1 MADPNA
7 NATAQTVA
15 DKLDGTVNGQPL
27 PYDVVDML
35 RPSKQFSLRTG
46 EYPYPEGRNTSA
58 SFIDHTNT
66 LTKILSRTYIASD
79 GHEYDAWDML
89 VALLEW
95 SLSHK

>member
-7 NATAQTVA
+7 NASAQTIA
-15 DKLDGTVNGQPL
+15 DKLDGTINGQPL
-27 PYDVVDML
+27 PYDLVDML
-35 RPSKQFSLRTG
+35 RASKLFSLRNG

-79 GHEYDAWDML
+79 GHEYDVWDML
-89 VALLEW
+89 VVLLEAA
-95 SLSHK
+95 LKAK